1 MQRFKQSISLTLL
14 TLMGVMIVTVV
25 AAMGMFVSAGWQ
37 SYLQS
42 NRMVRLSEADRALFE
57 ALNKMRVNRGEVA
70 TVLVGEEN
78 PVASIKTLQQDTQQ
92 QLELALRA
100 VAALD
105 LADKQ
110 TIIDAVRSAWSAAG
124 NRFEPVMQ
132 EAAKPK
138 VARSLAATNEWYA
151 SVTDVE
157 RAAVAGSDRIAG
169 EVRLADPFTAELQQF
184 KSAAWTV
191 RANYGLQC
199 SAFRGNVANAKPLE
213 VQQMMTVGGLR
224 GGASVGIE
232 QLKTLAAR
240 PGVSDNL
247 VAGVKTL
254 GEKIVAGNKWID
266 GVVAKFDGSGQPV
279 LPASEWTK
287 QCIAP
292 FESVL
297 GVVYRALDETR
308 DYAAMRQATALTNLG
323 LQLAGLAAILGI
335 GAISILAVRRRLT
348 SPIGILMAA
357 IGRLTG
363 RDFQTAV
370 PAMPYPDELGHLGA
384 ALEQMRRTALEA
396 EELAARNAQQTLAL
410 DRAAE
415 INAACRAF
423 DQSATTLSE
432 GVSRSAGTVR
442 STAES
447 MKTMAA
453 GASRQAEQVAAGA
466 EQAGGHVNSAASSAQ
481 QLTAASAEIAQQIQA
496 TASAARQAM
505 QQANQANTTVRALEE
520 AAQKI
525 GEVVSLISAV
535 AAQTNLL
542 ALNATIE
549 AARAGEAG
557 RGFAVVASEVKSL
570 ASQTSRATEDI
581 TQQITA
587 IQQATRTTVTA
598 IHDITGLITGIDER
612 TAGISAAVEEQ
623 EAATREAA
631 RSIEQVAAV
640 MGTVTQ
646 AISDVAKGNDETSR
660 AADTAFATIE
670 TMMRDT
676 GNLNAEVRRFLE
688 VLRAA

>member
-1 MQRFKQSISLTLL
+1 MQRFKQSISLTLM
-14 TLMGVMIVTVV
+14 TLMAVMIGTMV
-25 AAMGMFVSAGWQ
+25 AAMAVFVAAGWQ
-37 SYLQS
+37 SYQQS
-42 NRMVRLSEADRALFE
+42 DRMARLTEADRGLFE
-57 ALNKMRVNRGEVA
+57 ALNKMRINRGEIA
-70 TVLVGEEN
+70 TVLVSEDAALANIRRLKEE
-78 PVASIKTLQQDTQQ
+78 TEQ
-92 QLELALRA
+92 QLEQGLNS

-110 TIIDAVRSAWSAAG
+110 TIIDSVRTAWASAG
-124 NRFEPVMQ
+124 THFEPIVQ
-132 EAAKPK
+132 EAGKPK
-138 VARSLAATNEWYA
+138 ATRSVAASNDWYNA
-151 SVTDVE
+151 VSNVE
-157 RAAVAGSDRIAG
+157 RAAIAGSDRIAG

-184 KSAAWTV
+184 KTAAWTV
-191 RANYGLQC
+191 RGNHGLQC
-199 SAFRGNVANAKPLE
+199 SVLRGNIATAKPLDSKQIARIAE
-213 VQQMMTVGGLR
+213 LR
-224 GGASVGIE
+224 GGAGVGIE
-232 QLKTLAAR
+232 QSRTLASR
-240 PGVSDNL
+240 PGVSEPL
-247 VAGVKTL
+247 VSGVTTMIA
-254 GEKIVAGNKWID
+254 KITAANKWID
-266 GVVAKFDGSGQPV
+266 EVIAKLDDSGKPV
-279 LPASEWTK
+279 LSAAEWTK

-292 FESVL
+292 FDSVL
-297 GVVYRALDETR
+297 GVINRALDETH
-308 DYAAMRQATALTNLG
+308 DYAAGRQTAALRNLG
-323 LQLAGLAAILGI
+323 LQLVGLAAIVGLGVL
-335 GAISILAVRRRLT
+335 GVLTVRRRLA
-348 SPIGILMAA
+348 SPVTTLMAV
-357 IGRLTG
+357 IGRLTA
-363 RDFQTAV
+363 RDFRTEV
-370 PAMPYPDELGHLGA
+370 PRMPYPDELGHLGE
-384 ALEQMRRTALEA
+384 ALEQMRLTALEA

-432 GVSRSAGTVR
+432 GVGRSAATVR
-442 STAES
+442 TTAES

-466 EQAGGHVNSAASSAQ
+466 AEAGNHVNSAAASAQ
-481 QLTAASAEIAQQIQA
+481 QLTAASTEIAQQIQA
-496 TASAARQAM
+496 TATAARRAMEQADKT
-505 QQANQANTTVRALEE
+505 NTTVRALEE

-587 IQQATRTTVTA
+587 IQQATGTTVAA
-598 IHDITGLITGIDER
+598 IHEITGLITGIDQR

-631 RSIEQVAAV
+631 RSIEQVATV

-676 GNLNAEVRRFLE
+676 GNLNTEVHRFLE
-688 VLRAA
+688 VLRTA